1 MAEKKILT
9 HLKSIGNSEL
19 RGWAFERL
27 ATDPVAP
34 TDGQVWEN
42 TADEAIKFYNGTSV
56 VTLLDTGGLPIAS
69 ETVAGIIELAT
80 QAEATAGTD
89 DLKAITPLKLKVIL
103 DALVIPKVYGINLDS
118 SLTEVT
124 RVFAGGQTVYTVV
137 HAQAVT
143 NYVPSVK
150 EVSTGEEV
158 ITDIKKVDTNTIE
171 VSFNGN
177 NTDNTFNLSFVGA

>member
-42 TADEAIKFYNGTSV
+42 TADKVIRFYDGTSV
-56 VTLLDTGGLPIAS
+56 KTLLDTGA
-69 ETVAGIIELAT
+69 A
-80 QAEATAGTD
+80 
-89 DLKAITPLKLKVIL
+89 
-103 DALVIPKVYGINLDS
+103 IPKVFGIDLNGA
-118 SLTEVT
+118 LTEVT
-124 RVFAGGQTVYTVV
+124 RAFAGGQTVYTVV
-137 HAQAVT
+137 HAQNVT

-150 EVSTGEEV
+150 EISTGEEV
-158 ITDIKKVDTNTIE
+158 IADVARVDANTIT
-171 VSFNGN
+171 VGFNGN
-177 NTDNTFNLSFVGA
+177 STDNTFNLSFVGA

>member
-34 TDGQVWEN
+34 TDGQIWEN
-42 TADEAIKFYNGTSV
+42 TADGVIRFYDGANV
-56 VTLLDTGGLPIAS
+56 KTLLDTGA
-69 ETVAGIIELAT
+69 A
-80 QAEATAGTD
+80 
-89 DLKAITPLKLKVIL
+89 
-103 DALVIPKVYGINLDS
+103 IPKVFGINLNEA
-118 SLTEVT
+118 LAEVT

-137 HAQAVT
+137 HAQNVT

-150 EVSTGEEV
+150 EISTGEEV
-158 ITDIKKVDTNTIE
+158 VADVARVDANTIT
-171 VSFNGN
+171 VGFNGN
-177 NTDNTFNLSFVGA
+177 STDNTFNLSFVGA

>member
-1 MAEKKILT
+1 LAEKKFLT

-27 ATDPVAP
+27 ATDPATP

-80 QAEATAGTD
+80 QAEANTGTD
-89 DLKAITPLKLKVIL
+89 DLKAITPLKLKTIL
-103 DALVIPKVYGINLDS
+103 DALVIPKVFGIALNDA
-118 SLTEVT
+118 LTEVT
-124 RVFAGGQTVYTVV
+124 RVFGGGQTVYTVV
-137 HAQAVT
+137 HAQNVT

-150 EVSTGEEV
+150 EISTGEEV
-158 ITDIKKVDTNTIE
+158 IADVIKIDANTIE

-177 NTDNTFNLSFVGA
+177 STDNTFNLSFVGA